1 MIVEL
6 ISFLD
11 NCFCKAYKGCEI
23 PIIRTF
29 CRQFLKVCQKRLK
42 ISGTLMFTFM
52 SQYGYLVMK
61 LHIINMSLLQKY
73 IYNFKNMITC
83 IKCST
88 LSRSVL
94 TDQSAQL
101 MLYLYALRL
110 GYLQL
115 GIYS

>member
-1 MIVEL
+1 
-6 ISFLD
+6 
-11 NCFCKAYKGCEI
+11 
-23 PIIRTF
+23 
-29 CRQFLKVCQKRLK
+29 
-42 ISGTLMFTFM
+42 MFTFM

-61 LHIINMSLLQKY
+61 LHINNINNMQLLQKY
-73 IYNFKNMITC
+73 KYNFKNMIMC

-94 TDQSAQL
+94 TDQSAWL
-101 MLYLYALRL
+101 MPYLYALRL

>member
-1 MIVEL
+1 
-6 ISFLD
+6 
-11 NCFCKAYKGCEI
+11 
-23 PIIRTF
+23 
-29 CRQFLKVCQKRLK
+29 
-42 ISGTLMFTFM
+42 M